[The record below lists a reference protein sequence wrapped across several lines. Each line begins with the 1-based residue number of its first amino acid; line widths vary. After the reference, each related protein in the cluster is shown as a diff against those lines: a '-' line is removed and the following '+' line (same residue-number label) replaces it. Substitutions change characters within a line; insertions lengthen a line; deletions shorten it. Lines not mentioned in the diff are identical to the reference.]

1 MKKVKSKNKK
11 EEEHMAKVTKE
22 ELMHIAN
29 LADLNL
35 KEEEIDKYLKDL
47 EDILEFAE
55 IVNKADT
62 SGLEETGTAWKRQNV
77 FRKDEV
83 KEGFSKEELLQ
94 NAPDVSQGMFRIP
107 KVMR

>member
-1 MKKVKSKNKK
+1 
-11 EEEHMAKVTKE
+11 MAKVTKE

-62 SGLEETGTAWKRQNV
+62 SGLEETGTAW
-77 FRKDEV
+77 
-83 KEGFSKEELLQ
+83 
-94 NAPDVSQGMFRIP
+94 
-107 KVMR
+107 